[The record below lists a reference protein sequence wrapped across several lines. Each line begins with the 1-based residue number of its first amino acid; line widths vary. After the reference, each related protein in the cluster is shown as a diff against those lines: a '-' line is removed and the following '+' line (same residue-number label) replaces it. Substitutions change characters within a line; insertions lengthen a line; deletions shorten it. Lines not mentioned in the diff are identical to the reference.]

1 VIRAAL
7 FGLTVGLFAASASA
21 MPLLNQANAI
31 ARPDMAVNVKVVCE
45 QDGLCYQR
53 GRKPV
58 ARWVYG
64 EGAFYGPGPYVGPGY
79 YGRPGRHWAW
89 WAFLGF

>member
-7 FGLTVGLFAASASA
+7 FGLALAFVTSGASA
-21 MPLLNQANAI
+21 MPLVQRDAI
-31 ARPDMAVNVKVVCE
+31 APHNVVNVKVVCE
-45 QDGLCYQR
+45 QDGRCYQQ

-64 EGAFYGPGPYVGPGY
+64 EGAFYGPFPYSGPGY
-79 YGRPGRHWAW
+79 YGSPGRHWAW

>member
-7 FGLTVGLFAASASA
+7 FGLAVGCFATTASA
-21 MPLLNQANAI
+21 MPPLNQANAI
-31 ARPDMAVNVKVVCE
+31 ARPDMAVNVKIICE

-64 EGAFYGPGPYVGPGY
+64 EGAFYGPGPYVGPSY